1 LDGLDLLGD
10 GGEDALLEAVE
21 LVKAAPRAALAQTH
35 EDATDGLRRK
45 SKKKTISRSQE
56 IILCRKQK

>member
-45 SKKKTISRSQE
+45 SKKK
-56 IILCRKQK
+56 KQFLVHKK